1 MRALPTI
8 LASLI
13 LATMSPLVSSRL
25 GGQDAAPAATAPAA
39 VPPVE
44 AAAAPAATPPTA
56 APPADAPAVP
66 PGLAK
71 PPVGPEVRIG
81 QLISGQAM
89 GRQYGDALPSL
100 LKHLREETTL
110 NVVPEPVL
118 LSSFEDER
126 LFELPF
132 IYANYADRAD
142 WTFTEIE
149 RANLKGYL

>member
-8 LASLI
+8 LASLV
-13 LATMSPLVSSRL
+13 LATISLLFSPRA
-25 GGQDAAPAATAPAA
+25 GGQEAVPAASPPAT
-39 VPPVE
+39 V
-44 AAAAPAATPPTA
+44 AAAPAGP
-56 APPADAPAVP
+56 
-66 PGLAK
+66 AK
-71 PPVGPEVRIG
+71 PPLGPEVRIG
-81 QLISGQAM
+81 QLISGQAL

-110 NVVPEPVL
+110 NVVPEPVIL
-118 LSSFEDER
+118 TSFEDER

-132 IYANYADRAD
+132 VYANYADRAD